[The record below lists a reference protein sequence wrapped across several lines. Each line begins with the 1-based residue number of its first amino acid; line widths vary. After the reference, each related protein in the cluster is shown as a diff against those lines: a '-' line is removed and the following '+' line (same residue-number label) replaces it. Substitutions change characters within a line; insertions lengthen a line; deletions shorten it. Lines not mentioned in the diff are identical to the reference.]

1 MLKIKTVDNLKQITA
16 KRMELKV
23 VVYKAGETNIFRS
36 QGGGYPLKGEVVLL
50 TTREPEGTILVKF
63 CFLLWVITCESSVC
77 ENSAEYLRCVHSS
90 V

>member
-36 QGGGYPLKGEVVLL
+36 QGGGYPLKGIL
-50 TTREPEGTILVKF
+50 TTREPEGAVLVKF